1 MTELEQTKL
10 ATDLLNALSPMFIYV
25 FISGVVF
32 GVFFFG
38 RLIDSIDRLGQR
50 LRRPKRI
57 KAVRDFKE
65 HGDFEY
71 LYLFNGRY
79 YSLGEYQERKKQ
91 VFSHRD
97 AYLKFLRQEKQA
109 AKNKGI

>member
-1 MTELEQTKL
+1 MTELEQAKI
-10 ATDLLNALSPMFIYV
+10 ATDLLNALSPMFIFV
-25 FISGVVF
+25 FITGAVC

-38 RLIDSIDRLGQR
+38 RLVESLDRLGTR

-71 LYLFNGRY
+71 LYLFQGRY

-91 VFSHRD
+91 VFNHHD
-97 AYLKFLRQEKQA
+97 AYLKFLKQEKQSF
-109 AKNKGI
+109 KNKGI

>member
-1 MTELEQTKL
+1 MTQLEQAQI
-10 ATDLLNALSPMFIYV
+10 ATEFLNAISPMFVAV
-25 FISGVVF
+25 FILGLLT

-38 RLIDSIDRLGQR
+38 RLIHSLDRLSVR
-50 LRRPKRI
+50 FRRPKRI

-71 LYLFNGRY
+71 LYLFQGRY

-91 VFSHRD
+91 VFNHQD
-97 AYLKFLRQEKQA
+97 AYLKFLKQEKQSF
-109 AKNKGI
+109 KNKGI